1 MMNKMISVLCHASLA
16 CLIFSAYS
24 AEAFITSATSNSNS
38 NNNIRLYSDYS
49 GGNSWESSAS
59 SSGGQQKA
67 QSGRLEQ
74 VTFKI
79 YPDGRVEE
87 KVVGV
92 KGQQCLE
99 VTREINEKL
108 GNVISTQPTEEMF
121 EEEIQ
126 IEETVTLTET
136 EGSGSGGG
144 DGSTSWEGSSSW

>member
-1 MMNKMISVLCHASLA
+1 MMNKMISVLYHASLA

-24 AEAFITSATSNSNS
+24 AEAFISSATSNS

-108 GNVISTQPTEEMF
+108 ILLTTGPSTFCKYSKERLERGAGWTN
-121 EEEIQ
+121 
-126 IEETVTLTET
+126 
-136 EGSGSGGG
+136 
-144 DGSTSWEGSSSW
+144 TSYN

>member
-1 MMNKMISVLCHASLA
+1 MNGMISILFYASLA

-24 AEAFITSATSNSNS
+24 AEAFISSALNCKS
-38 NNNIRLYSDYS
+38 NIRLYNDYS
-49 GGNSWESSAS
+49 GNSWESAAS
-59 SSGGQQKA
+59 GQSGGQQKA

-79 YPDGRVEE
+79 FPDGRVEE

-99 VTREINEKL
+99 VTRELNQKL
-108 GNVISTQPTEEMF
+108 GNVISTQPTEEMY

-126 IEETVTLTET
+126 IEETVTLTEN
-136 EGSGSGGG
+136 EESGSGGG